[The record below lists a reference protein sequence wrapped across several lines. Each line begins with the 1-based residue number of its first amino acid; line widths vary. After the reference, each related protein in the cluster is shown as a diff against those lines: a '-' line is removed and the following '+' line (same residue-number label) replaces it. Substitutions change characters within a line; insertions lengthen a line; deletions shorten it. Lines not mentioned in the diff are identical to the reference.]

1 MMRPCNSPGSVLAML
16 IIALLSKGPKVNERQ
31 ILAKQRMSLAGFCAL
46 KQALRTGWLRV
57 RVGSNG
63 CRLVQSDENANSL
76 PIPDCDA
83 GPPTLLF
90 ASASDDRLQ
99 TSCQA
104 LVSGDRMWA
113 GPERPIAKCET
124 NAVQTDGKPNSLKT
138 LLVPRALESRLHS
151 NGRVRKRLLS
161 WLAGYP

>member
-1 MMRPCNSPGSVLAML
+1 MCPCDSPGSVSVML
-16 IIALLSKGPKVNERQ
+16 IIALLSRGPKVNERQ
-31 ILAKQRMSLAGFCAL
+31 TLAKQRMSLAGFCAL
-46 KQALRTGWLRV
+46 KQALRTGWLRSPCGFQWLPP
-57 RVGSNG
+57 RSI
-63 CRLVQSDENANSL
+63 DESANPL

-83 GPPTLLF
+83 GPPTRLF

-124 NAVQTDGKPNSLKT
+124 NAVQTDEKPNSLKT

-151 NGRVRKRLLS
+151 NARVRKRLLS

>member
-1 MMRPCNSPGSVLAML
+1 MRPCNSPGSVLAML
-16 IIALLSKGPKVNERQ
+16 IIALLSKDPKVNERQ
-31 ILAKQRMSLAGFCAL
+31 TLAKQRMSLAGFCAL
-46 KQALRTGWLRV
+46 KQRSELVGCGV

-63 CRLVQSDENANSL
+63 CGLVQSDENANSL

-99 TSCQA
+99 TSCHA

-113 GPERPIAKCET
+113 GCERPVANCRDHCRAK
-124 NAVQTDGKPNSLKT
+124 
-138 LLVPRALESRLHS
+138 R
-151 NGRVRKRLLS
+151 
-161 WLAGYP
+161 